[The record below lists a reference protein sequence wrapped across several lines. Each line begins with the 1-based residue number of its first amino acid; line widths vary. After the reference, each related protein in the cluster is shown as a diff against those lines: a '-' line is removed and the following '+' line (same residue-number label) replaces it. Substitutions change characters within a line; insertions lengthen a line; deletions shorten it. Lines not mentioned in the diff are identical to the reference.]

1 MPTESCGA
9 LSPEVAIPQLCLGW
23 LDAGSVILSDLISPY
38 LRRSERMSD
47 LTSKQRAH
55 LRKLAHRLKPIV
67 HVGHEG
73 VTDALVQS
81 VTDALN
87 TRELIK
93 VKVLD
98 AAPDNARKTG
108 DKIVDGIWDAHVAQT
123 IGKTIVIY
131 RPDPEEPEIKLPKPG
146 PGATAAGANS

>member
-1 MPTESCGA
+1 MA
-9 LSPEVAIPQLCLGW
+9 
-23 LDAGSVILSDLISPY
+23 
-38 LRRSERMSD
+38 D

-67 HVGHEG
+67 HIGHGG
-73 VTDALVQS
+73 VTEAAIQS

-93 VKVLD
+93 CKVLE
-98 AAPDNARKTG
+98 AAPENAKTTG
-108 DKIVDGIWDAHVAQT
+108 AQIVDGIWDAHVVQV

-146 PGATAAGANS
+146 PGAGAAGTSH